1 MSVLAEIAWNPEIRN
16 ILGLCVGI
24 GVLVGSIIL
33 IVSTNTGPRTGLLVV
48 LACLFGWMSTM
59 GAFWWMYGIGMKGE
73 ASHWRVVEIN
83 SGNLA
88 EAQNPLA
95 RKLPSVDDQ
104 ALVDQMLAA
113 HPELKAQANPEN
125 KPDKIY
131 SIGEL
136 VELDPKLKTEF
147 KLAPSDLG
155 GWRILNPS
163 DKQRGDAQAVAD
175 AAIVAAKEFGS
186 DTTTAS
192 YKVVEAYD
200 IGGKRPLPAD
210 TGDCK
215 IYNTGTWDDCKSRI
229 WDDINTAVVQ
239 FTHPEHFAIVQV
251 RQVIPQETLPGQ
263 APPTPKFDDTKP
275 LVTVIMIRSLGDLRF
290 PGFMVF
296 AGFGVLFGITCN
308 ALHRRDKLEAANRA
322 AAG

>member
-48 LACLFGWMSTM
+48 LACLFGWLSTM

-83 SGNLA
+83 SGKLA
-88 EAQNPLA
+88 DANNPQA
-95 RKLPSVDDQ
+95 RKLPPVDDQ
-104 ALVDQMLAA
+104 AIVDQILAA
-113 HPELKAQANPEN
+113 HPDLKAQANPEN
-125 KPDKIY
+125 KPDKVY

-136 VELDPKLKTEF
+136 VELDPKLKAEF
-147 KLAPSDLG
+147 HLTPTDLG

-175 AAIVAAKEFGS
+175 AALVAAKQFGS
-186 DTTTAS
+186 DTSTAS

-215 IYNTGTWDDCKSRI
+215 IYDTGTWDDCKSRI

-251 RQVIPQETLPGQ
+251 RQVIPQETVPGQ

-275 LVTVIMIRSLGDLRF
+275 IVTVIMIRSLGDLRF

-296 AGFGVLFGITCN
+296 VGFGTLFGITCN

>member
-1 MSVLAEIAWNPEIRN
+1 MA
-16 ILGLCVGI
+16 
-24 GVLVGSIIL
+24 
-33 IVSTNTGPRTGLLVV
+33 
-48 LACLFGWMSTM
+48 TM

-83 SGNLA
+83 VGDLGQ
-88 EAQNPLA
+88 AQNPEA
-95 RKLPSVDDQ
+95 RKLPKIDEQ
-104 ALVDQMLAA
+104 AVIEKILAA
-113 HPELKAQANPEN
+113 HPDLKAEANPEN
-125 KPDKIY
+125 KPDKVY
-131 SIGEL
+131 SISEL
-136 VELDPKLKTEF
+136 VELDPNLKAEF
-147 KLAPSDLG
+147 GLQPSDLG

-175 AAIVAAKEFGS
+175 AAIVAQKLFGS
-186 DTTTAS
+186 DTSSAS

-200 IGGKRPLPAD
+200 IGGKRPLPAN

-215 IYNTGTWDDCKSRI
+215 WYSPKTYDDCKSRV

-239 FTHPEHFAIVQV
+239 FTHPEHFAMVQV
-251 RQVIPQETLPGQ
+251 QQVVDQETVPGQ
-263 APPTPKFDDTKP
+263 APPTPKFDETKP
-275 LVTVIMIRSLGDLRF
+275 VVSVIMIRSLGDLRF

-296 AGFGVLFGITCN
+296 FIFGVLFGLTCN